1 MRETPLK
8 EKAFGS
14 FPLWLTRQMQCQEI
28 KQPYCVRKKVMMAQ
42 EDYRY
47 LALMAPL
54 RALPVLDSL
63 PLDFLIC
70 EKKSL
75 YLLSTLFV

>member
-28 KQPYCVRKKVMMAQ
+28 KQPYC
-42 EDYRY
+42 DYEEESYDGSGR
-47 LALMAPL
+47 LQIPGSDGTFESTTSSRLSSSG
-54 RALPVLDSL
+54 LPHM
-63 PLDFLIC
+63 
-70 EKKSL
+70 
-75 YLLSTLFV
+75 